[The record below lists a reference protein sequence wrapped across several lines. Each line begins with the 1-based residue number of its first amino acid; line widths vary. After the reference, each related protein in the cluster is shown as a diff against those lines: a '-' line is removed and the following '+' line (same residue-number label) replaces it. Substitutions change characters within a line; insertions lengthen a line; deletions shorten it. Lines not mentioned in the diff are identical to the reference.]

1 MNPLRRS
8 WVGHASAGAALALVV
23 CAAPP
28 LRADEIADFYKGKT
42 INLLIG
48 VGVGGE
54 YDTNARLTGRHIGK
68 HIPDHPNVVAQN
80 MIGASGV
87 KMANHLFLQAPKDGT
102 YLGALSNNLPQRQVM
117 GDKGVHFDA
126 SQFGWIG
133 SISPTVLTLV
143 TWHTTGIKTLADTK
157 RRDVVIG
164 TSSRGSIHYILCAVL
179 QDFTGA
185 RLKMVT
191 GYKSGSAMNLA
202 VERGEIDGRVNT
214 WSSVKVTKPDW
225 ISEHKI
231 FVLMQTG
238 AKARDLPNVP
248 SLEDLARNDEER
260 QLVQLLGSAE
270 QLGRPL
276 VTTPGVPAARL
287 AALRK
292 AFDETM
298 TDPAF
303 LEDAKKGHVEV
314 DPVTGRELQDIVA
327 KVMKTPPA
335 VLARA
340 KSFLE

>member
-1 MNPLRRS
+1 MSLSVR
-8 WVGHASAGAALALVV
+8 VVLFGACLAIVSCVV
-23 CAAPP
+23 VSPP
-28 LRADEIADFYKGKT
+28 LRADEIAAFYKGKT

-68 HIPDHPNVVAQN
+68 HIPCNPNVVMQN

-87 KMANHLFLQAPKDGT
+87 KMANHLFQQAPKDGT

-117 GDKGVHFDA
+117 GDPGVQFDT
-126 SQFGWIG
+126 SQFQWIG
-133 SISPTVLTLV
+133 SISSTVLTLV

-157 RRDVVIG
+157 TRDVIIG
-164 TSSRGSIHYILCAVL
+164 TSSRGSIHYILCSVL

-185 RLKMVT
+185 RFKMVT
-191 GYKSGSAMNLA
+191 GYKSGNDMNLA

-214 WSSVKVTKPDW
+214 WSSVKVTKPTW

-231 FVLMQTG
+231 NVLVQTG

-248 SLEDLARNDEER
+248 SLEELARNDEER

-270 QLGRPL
+270 KLGRPL
-276 VTTPGVPAARL
+276 VTTPGVPPERL
-287 AALRK
+287 VALRA

-298 TDPAF
+298 KDPAF
-303 LEDAKKGHVEV
+303 LEEAKKSNVEV
-314 DPVTGRELQDIVA
+314 DPMTGAELQQVVA

-335 VLARA
+335 VIARA